1 MRARTDRHNNPI
13 AFTTAVAKLAG
24 LVEGTD
30 YTRGDWFAGMP
41 GGAGFFTA
49 RVLGDPVKTCLRVI
63 DAVGFYTK
71 AGGQRWAYVGI
82 PDFTWHGPGF
92 DTDAQR
98 VRLIGFMYQHE
109 GGTEM
114 RGLFP
119 KV

>member
-24 LVEGTD
+24 LVEGKD

-49 RVLGDPVKTCLRVI
+49 RVLGDPIKTCLRVI

-71 AGGQRWAYVGI
+71 RGSQRWAYIGL
-82 PDFTWHGPGF
+82 PDFAWHAL
-92 DTDAQR
+92 DMDEQR
-98 VRLIGFMYQHE
+98 LRAVGFMYQHE

-114 RGLFP
+114 RLLFP
-119 KV
+119 